1 MKLTTL
7 ICIILVIVLVAMI
20 ASYSLSSHPCDYC
33 SNTPTKSYK
42 LSSREK
48 FYACSE
54 CRSTCAFCGNKASK
68 HFKSSRGVIVF
79 ACKDCYINES
89 ID

>member
-54 CRSTCAFCGNKASK
+54 CRSICAFCGGHATK
-68 HFKSSRGVIVF
+68 HFVNPLKVVVF
-79 ACKDCYINES
+79 TCRDCYINAN